1 MRLNIYYDLKYAP
14 ATFNFATFLVLGN
27 IMRQKMGA
35 ELMGVNIVAEE
46 YRKRTQRENVRP
58 QFEMEF
64 KVNHILSKL
73 PFLIPEVD
81 SVDVTTGP
89 LTKTKSPSFP
99 RGYPPSNLEGSE
111 FIDSKW
117 ASHKIPYNDTYLHQ
131 FYGQED
137 VNLRPFKASEQAKFF
152 IDNLFGDNVMAI
164 HLRTSYNLASRNSN
178 LDEWYKV
185 YQELKRLKFR
195 PIVIPDFEDCVMDR
209 LFSKYDWEV
218 FEPAAFDHD
227 LRLALAEKAINNL
240 MINAGSITTIAHSD
254 CPYIIFKW
262 VSETHLTTVENHKI
276 TKLLDYGDDLKW
288 AAHNQHLIWE
298 PDDADIILKTLDL

>member
-14 ATFNFATFLVLGN
+14 ASFNFATFLVLSN

-46 YRKRTQRENVRP
+46 YRKQTQRENVRS

-81 SVDVTTGP
+81 SVDVTRDP
-89 LTKTKSPSFP
+89 LTKIKSPSFP
-99 RGYPPSNLEGSE
+99 RGYPPSNPEDTK
-111 FIDSKW
+111 FIM
-117 ASHKIPYNDTYLHQ
+117 PYNDSYLHS

-137 VNLRPFKASEQAKFF
+137 LNLRPFKATEQAKFF

-195 PIVIPDFEDCVMDR
+195 PIVIPDFEDCVMNR

-240 MINAGSITTIAHSD
+240 MINAGSITTIVHSD

-262 VSETHLTTVENHKI
+262 ISETHLTTVENHKI

-288 AAHNQHLIWE
+288 AAPNQHLIWE
-298 PDDADIILKTLDL
+298 ADDADIILKTLDL

>member
-1 MRLNIYYDLKYAP
+1 MKLNVYYDTKFAP
-14 ATFNFATFLVLGN
+14 TTNDFGSYLVLAN
-27 IMRQKMGA
+27 AVRQSMGA
-35 ELMGVNIVAEE
+35 ESMGVTIVADQFRE
-46 YRKRTQRENVRP
+46 YSPREKKTPKR
-58 QFEMEF
+58 EMRF
-64 KVNHILSKL
+64 RLSHILSKL
-73 PFLIPEVD
+73 PFLIPEVVSTD
-81 SVDVTTGP
+81 ITTA
-89 LTKTKSPSFP
+89 PSIDIQLPAFP
-99 RGYPPSNLEGSE
+99 RGYPGHPDDL
-111 FIDSKW
+111 KQ
-117 ASHKIPYNDTYLHQ
+117 IPYQHKNLHS
-131 FYGQED
+131 FYGKEGI
-137 VNLRPFKASEQAKFF
+137 NLRPFKASEQAKFF

-195 PIVIPDFEDCVMDR
+195 PIVIPDFEDCVMNR

-240 MINAGSITTIAHSD
+240 MINAGSITTIVHSD

-262 VSETHLTTVENHKI
+262 ISETHLTTVENHKI